1 MHDRYL
7 ILNYDIFGQR
17 IDASP
22 REIMRILTVRPT
34 QVFLLICAVAFIV
47 LDAFSLAGNVSVIE
61 YLPIW
66 LLAIAGHVLI
76 YIALVLLLGALQN
89 RFSLRR
95 LYLPIMNLIAFLINS
110 QLIMLHAQIY
120 LEPLLASN
128 PVVPT
133 LRDFLQVVIFEALF
147 FSFVFPAAIAELRK
161 PDGGKPADPLP
172 IQRKITIAD
181 QSFALEEVLCM
192 RSKSHMV
199 ELVTQEGKTVLRAR
213 LADLVGQT
221 EACDGVMAHRS
232 YWVARHA
239 IAHLDQSGPTDIL
252 EMTNGDKLTVARPR
266 RQDVRNWMAVTRPE
280 LVDTTTS

>member
-47 LDAFSLAGNVSVIE
+47 LDAFSLAENVSVFE

-66 LLAIAGHVLI
+66 LLAVAGHVLI
-76 YIALVLLLGALQN
+76 YTTLVLLLGALQN
-89 RFSLRR
+89 KFSLPR
-95 LYLPIMNLIAFLINS
+95 LYLPFLNLIAFLLNS
-110 QLIMLHAQIY
+110 QFIMLHAQIY
-120 LEPLLASN
+120 LDPISTSN
-128 PVVPT
+128 PVAPT
-133 LRDFLQVVIFEALF
+133 LRDFLQVVILEALF
-147 FSFVFPAAIAELRK
+147 FAFVSPAAIAELRK
-161 PDGGKPADPLP
+161 PDGTTPADPTP
-172 IQRKITIAD
+172 SQRKITIAD

-192 RSKSHMV
+192 RSQSHMV
-199 ELVTQEGKTVLRAR
+199 ELVTQEGNTVLRAR

-221 EACDGVMAHRS
+221 ETYDGVMAHRS

-239 IAHLDQSGPTDIL
+239 IANLDQSGPTDIL

-266 RQDVRNWMAVTRPE
+266 RHDVRNWMAVTRPE